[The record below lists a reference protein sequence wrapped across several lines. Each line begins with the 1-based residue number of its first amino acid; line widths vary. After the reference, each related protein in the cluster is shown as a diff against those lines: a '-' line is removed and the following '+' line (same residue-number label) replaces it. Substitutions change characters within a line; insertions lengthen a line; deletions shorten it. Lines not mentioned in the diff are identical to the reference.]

1 MTTTNVSLL
10 RTRAGGGRRGRAG
23 KRRGAANQAAAHK
36 DGRGGQCRGAQG
48 RARRTRAGGRGV
60 KGQGYEGGRGRGQAD
75 GDWMGGG
82 ENGRRG
88 KGRAAAAQEP
98 PPAQAS
104 VRAADEGSPPTAAIA
119 GAPPTRVRE
128 RPSPAHYQRGG
139 NRGGNRQRLWL
150 PRLPLRHRIL
160 KGSIKI
166 AIIKLKTTMKK
177 TN

>member
-1 MTTTNVSLL
+1 MITTNVSLL

-48 RARRTRAGGRGV
+48 RARWTRAGGRGV
-60 KGQGYEGGRGRGQAD
+60 EAQGYKGGRGRGQAD

-82 ENGRRG
+82 KNGRRG

-104 VRAADEGSPPTAAIA
+104 VRAADKGSRPTVAVA
-119 GAPPTRVRE
+119 GAPPTRQKLWRQ
-128 RPSPAHYQRGG
+128 S
-139 NRGGNRQRLWL
+139 RQRLWL

-160 KGSIKI
+160 KGSIEI
-166 AIIKLKTTMKK
+166 AIVKLKTTMKK
-177 TN
+177 PN